1 MSAEASGY
9 VWRHSPYTGTKF
21 AIHLAIADTVNDG
34 HQNKL
39 WMSSDQIALKSR
51 AHRRTVQRVID
62 EMVEDGFLISVQAAT
77 QHYPAVYEFVF
88 KQMPQVWIS
97 TAEARG
103 DISSLRGDI
112 SSTRDDI
119 SSPRGGDTPPELNI
133 TKENKKKLSPSS
145 VDDEFPE
152 FWKLYP
158 RKIGKDGA
166 LISYRRARK
175 KAKKEDILAGLHL
188 YLLTCPKEKHY
199 IAHPTTW
206 LNQGRWADET
216 DEPMNPEPEP
226 ETPNPYSNWEPCGN
240 CHGGWI
246 YQTDDR
252 GYETAHPCI
261 CRP

>member
-1 MSAEASGY
+1 MKVQADQY
-9 VWRHSPYTGTKF
+9 F
-21 AIHLAIADTVNDG
+21 AIIPEWVLYADVSPAAIRVYGTLNRYANDNTGKCHPSRATIAKKCHINVKTVDRAI
-34 HQNKL
+34 QEL
-39 WMSSDQIALKSR
+39 IALG
-51 AHRRTVQRVID
+51 AVVVEHRKVDGTDEWASNEYTVI
-62 EMVEDGFLISVQAAT
+62 M
-77 QHYPAVYEFVF
+77 
-88 KQMPQVWIS
+88 
-97 TAEARG
+97 
-103 DISSLRGDI
+103 
-112 SSTRDDI
+112 
-119 SSPRGGDTPPELNI
+119 SPPGVKNTPPWGKFDATGRDKNGKR
-133 TKENKKKLSPSS
+133 TKASNNQSQEPEISPSS

-252 GYETAHPCI
+252 GYETASPCI